1 MKRILNTILLLLVA
15 AIVVGVLTMWLR
27 PTPTKVDV
35 TAVSREA
42 MTVTVDGEGKT
53 RVRDR
58 YLVAA
63 PVTGRLRRIALRRGD
78 TVKSGQLIAQID
90 PLPLNPLDPRQR
102 AEAVAR
108 VNAAEDAKREI
119 DRMVERNK
127 ATYDQAQRE
136 LQRSEIL
143 ARDGYASREEF
154 EKAQTAVAISLRDY
168 EAARSRAE
176 SAAHEVEVARAAL
189 LAGNQSAP
197 AASVRVHAPTGG
209 RVLRVVEESERVIVA
224 GAPLLEVSNP
234 GNLEVVIELL
244 STDAVKVSSGAKV
257 FIEAWGGPKA
267 LEARVRLIEPSAFT
281 KVSALGIEEQR
292 VNVIADLPEPS
303 SVLGDGYRVEAR
315 IVVWH
320 SDSVLQVP
328 VSVLF
333 RRGDVWSLFV
343 IEEGRARLRTVEV
356 GERTPFTAQIKSGV
370 EADAVVIVHPANE
383 ITDGTRVQP
392 REQKYHI
399 LTITPPRVQAGRNS
413 WQPWRWRSILPAT
426 GVFGYRCSLQSS

>member
-1 MKRILNTILLLLVA
+1 MKRILNIILLLLVA
-15 AIVVGVLTMWLR
+15 AVVVGLLTMWLR
-27 PTPTKVDV
+27 PTPTRVDV
-35 TAVSREA
+35 AGVSRDA

-53 RVRDR
+53 RVHDR
-58 YLVAA
+58 YVVAA
-63 PVTGRLRRIALRRGD
+63 PVAGRLRRILLRRGD
-78 TVKSGQLIAQID
+78 AIKSGQLIAQID
-90 PLPLNPLDPRQR
+90 PLPLSPLDPRQR

-127 ATYDQAQRE
+127 ATYEQARRE
-136 LQRSEIL
+136 LERSEVL
-143 ARDGYASREEF
+143 VRDGYASREEL
-154 EKAQTAVAISLRDY
+154 ERAQTTVATSLREY

-189 LAGNQSAP
+189 LARNQSSP
-197 AASVRVHAPTGG
+197 AASVKVHAPTDG
-209 RVLRVVEESERVIVA
+209 RVLGVVEESERVVVA
-224 GAPLLEVSNP
+224 GAPLVEVSNP
-234 GNLEVVIELL
+234 SKLEVVIELL
-244 STDAVKVSSGAKV
+244 STDAVKVSPGAKV

-292 VNVIADLPEPS
+292 VNVIADLTAPS
-303 SVLGDGYRVEAR
+303 SVLGDGYRVEGR

-328 VSVLF
+328 VSALF

-343 IEEGRARLRTVEV
+343 VEEERARLRTVEV
-356 GERTPFTAQIKSGV
+356 GERTPFSAQIKSGV

-383 ITDGTRVQP
+383 ITDGTRVEP
-392 REQKYHI
+392 REQE
-399 LTITPPRVQAGRNS
+399 
-413 WQPWRWRSILPAT
+413 
-426 GVFGYRCSLQSS
+426 YRIF